1 MCADA
6 CLCQAVHV
14 FAFVSVFLA
23 VYTCGIRV
31 SCRLKTEKVGP
42 EAEMIRKGG

>member
-1 MCADA
+1 MLVCVRLSMFLP
-6 CLCQAVHV
+6 LCQ
-14 FAFVSVFLA
+14 FFLA

>member
-1 MCADA
+1 MF
-6 CLCQAVHV
+6 HV
-14 FAFVSVFLA
+14 FAFVSVLGC
-23 VYTCGIRV
+23 VYMQYWV